1 VVTYKVIVSLTNPG
15 SVIMPGMTANVEI
28 IIDQKRDVLAIQ
40 ERALMFRPSKEVWES
55 FKLKWTD
62 ELANMNRPRTRG
74 PEMMLSSQAPHGQTP
89 SRNPNQ
95 APQAPKVNV
104 WVLEDGQ
111 PKQVSIETG
120 ISDGSFIQVISG
132 LSEGQEVITGVIQPM
147 MNQQSPTSAFGGGA
161 GGMRVR
167 GF

>member
-1 VVTYKVIVSLTNPG
+1 MVTSTPNPN
-15 SVIMPGMTANVEI
+15 A
-28 IIDQKRDVLAIQ
+28 
-40 ERALMFRPSKEVWES
+40 
-55 FKLKWTD
+55 
-62 ELANMNRPRTRG
+62 
-74 PEMMLSSQAPHGQTP
+74 QTTP
-89 SRNPNQ
+89 RNPNQ
-95 APQAPKVNV
+95 APQVPKVNV
-104 WVLEDGQ
+104 WILEDGQ
-111 PKQVSIETG
+111 PKQAAIETG